1 MQWIWQKNNI
11 DTAQSEQPIEWN
23 ERYSNNATYAADG
36 VTQTVQPIQQMSV
49 TQFNRYSRWEWL
61 SSTDTAHECPNATDR
76 TDEIDSIQ
84 KTPQMRVTQFNC
96 YSKWEWLSSTDT
108 AHECPNATDTADEID
123 SIQKTPQM
131 RVTQFNCYSRWEW
144 LNSTDTTHES
154 VSMQPIQQMYMTH
167 NVQQIN
173 KWTWHRKY
181 NRQSWW
187 TCHLHWRCIFHADSI

>member
-96 YSKWEWLSSTDT
+96 YS
-108 AHECPNATDTADEID
+108 
-123 SIQKTPQM
+123 
-131 RVTQFNCYSRWEW
+131 RWEW